1 MRAAGAAVERLSRA
15 DIEARIPLLA
25 ADHPWDGGIWDPLA
39 GSLRVRRTLTALAAR
54 LDVRRQRVSELDALE
69 ADAILVCAGLGTAEL
84 YPALEMRTER
94 HVRVTYDAPRSAAC
108 VISPEL
114 YGLPV
119 GSTGRYAI
127 GMHAPGDEPTMFAGL
142 APHSTLECVSLFAPW
157 LDAHG
162 DGFLA
167 LQEGRVTAFHGS
179 NLMKFGPLLGDRLA
193 HSVLE
198 GRVHEDLV
206 PTAVRGARDR

>member
-1 MRAAGAAVERLSRA
+1 M
-15 DIEARIPLLA
+15 
-25 ADHPWDGGIWDPLA
+25 
-39 GSLRVRRTLTALAAR
+39 
-54 LDVRRQRVSELDALE
+54 
-69 ADAILVCAGLGTAEL
+69 
-84 YPALEMRTER
+84 
-94 HVRVTYDAPRSAAC
+94 
-108 VISPEL
+108 ISPEL

-127 GMHAPGDEPTMFAGL
+127 GMHTPGDEPAMFAGL
-142 APHSTLECVSLFAPW
+142 TPYPTLECVSLFAPW

-206 PTAVRGARDR
+206 PTAARGARGR